1 MKRINISRYGEKQ
14 YIQLE
19 NSRFVRKSGILAIVD
34 FDKSCYSKVTRKFLS
49 QREKDGRLIVASDGL
64 PKSYVVYD
72 DGRREE
78 SYLSVFGVDAL
89 RKRVE

>member
-1 MKRINISRYGEKQ
+1 MKRINIRRYGEKQ

-19 NSRFVRKSGILAIVD
+19 NSRWMRKSGIVAIID
-34 FDKSCYSKVTRKFLS
+34 LDKSCYGKITRKFLS

-64 PKSYVVYD
+64 PKSFVVYD

-89 RKRVE
+89 KKRVQ